1 MKSQDIERTSR
12 DQSLNKFSTPD
23 MSQLRGNQQKE
34 LQLNTVVTHQHQQQQ
49 TSNPFSIDYILK
61 HSSTSSGISSSS
73 SASSSLAAAASN
85 NLAPK
90 AIKQQQLS
98 PRLQPE
104 QISNTSCHRNQSIP
118 PEQPSQTTINE
129 LQKQQQQQRV
139 TTMDHFSKIATNPLP
154 LLVDPNSITNH
165 LSEAFN
171 TALNSFYLD
180 PAGYPAA
187 MLQSASKLF
196 QSAARKQHQNQIQI
210 QIQQHQH
217 QHQHHHQQN
226 ELLRHPSP
234 SFSRPPALSFE
245 ELKSRQVSNAS
256 GGSNSLNRLNLP
268 TTSFVRDSSF
278 THEGENT
285 KSNNPSL
292 SCSIGN
298 INHEDNFD
306 QKFSSSSLNKQQQ
319 QQQQGV
325 GCENDSGEELE
336 AEVNVVSE
344 DGDVITEENSDENG
358 DELAEVEEDQESDV
372 EQTINSRI
380 QPVLE
385 SHHHLHYRGLSE
397 QMIADITSHS
407 TNSHQ
412 FKKKRSRAAF
422 THMQVYEL
430 ERRFNHQRY
439 LSGPERSDL
448 ARRLKLTET
457 QVKIWFQVSLH
468 DWLTLFCSSYIMHLN
483 TNKSLLIQPL
493 ES

>member
-1 MKSQDIERTSR
+1 M
-12 DQSLNKFSTPD
+12 
-23 MSQLRGNQQKE
+23 
-34 LQLNTVVTHQHQQQQ
+34 
-49 TSNPFSIDYILK
+49 
-61 HSSTSSGISSSS
+61 
-73 SASSSLAAAASN
+73 AS
-85 NLAPK
+85 K
-90 AIKQQQLS
+90 AIKQQLS

-104 QISNTSCHRNQSIP
+104 QISNFSCHRNQSIP
-118 PEQPSQTTINE
+118 SERPSQITINE
-129 LQKQQQQQRV
+129 LQKQQQHQHRAT

-154 LLVDPNSITNH
+154 LLVDPNSITHH
-165 LSEAFN
+165 LSDAFN

-180 PAGYPAA
+180 SSGYPAA

-217 QHQHHHQQN
+217 QHQHQHHHQQN
-226 ELLRHPSP
+226 DLLRHPSP

-245 ELKSRQVSNAS
+245 ELKSQQQVSNAS
-256 GGSNSLNRLNLP
+256 GSGNSLTRLNLP
-268 TTSFVRDSSF
+268 ASFVRDSSF
-278 THEGENT
+278 THHKGDIT
-285 KSNNPSL
+285 KNNSSL

-298 INHEDNFD
+298 ISHEDNFN
-306 QKFSSSSLNKQQQ
+306 QKLSSSSSLNKQLQQ

-372 EQTINSRI
+372 EQTNNSGRI
-380 QPVLE
+380 QTVHE
-385 SHHHLHYRGLSE
+385 SHHHQLHYRGLSE

-407 TNSHQ
+407 ANSHQ

-468 DWLTLFCSSYIMHLN
+468 DWLTLLYSSYSLHFN
-483 TNKSLLIQPL
+483 TICF
-493 ES
+493 